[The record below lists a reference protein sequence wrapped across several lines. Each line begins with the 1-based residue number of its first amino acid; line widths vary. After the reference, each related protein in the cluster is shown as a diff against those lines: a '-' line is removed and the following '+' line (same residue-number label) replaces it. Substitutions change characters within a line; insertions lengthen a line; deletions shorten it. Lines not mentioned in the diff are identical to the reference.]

1 MTAVTTMRM
10 RILLVMTTTTIVA
23 LPHVFAGDVSVSRH
37 FKGDIFSQEGNSQRF
52 WWLQHKTIHIWG
64 AKSHRGVWTEKLGFT
79 VATII
84 RHSPRTAHL
93 IKLQSDLF

>member
-1 MTAVTTMRM
+1 MTVTTVRM
-10 RILLVMTTTTIVA
+10 RIVLLVMTTSVIA

-64 AKSHRGVWTEKLGFT
+64 RKVIVGCGQKSL
-79 VATII
+79 A
-84 RHSPRTAHL
+84 S
-93 IKLQSDLF
+93 Q